1 MSELM
6 ANLGGWAWW
15 IIAGIMFLLELL
27 APAFFFLWFG
37 FAAVATGL
45 IVLFV
50 PMSWQMQAG
59 TFAILTIVLL
69 LISRKY
75 FGRTGWSSDNPMLNQ
90 RMASFIG
97 KSYVLDT
104 PIKNREGKVRIND
117 TVWKVQGPD
126 TPAGQW
132 VKVTDVDGSVLQV
145 EPDAEQQ

>member
-117 TVWKVQGPD
+117 TVWKVHGPD